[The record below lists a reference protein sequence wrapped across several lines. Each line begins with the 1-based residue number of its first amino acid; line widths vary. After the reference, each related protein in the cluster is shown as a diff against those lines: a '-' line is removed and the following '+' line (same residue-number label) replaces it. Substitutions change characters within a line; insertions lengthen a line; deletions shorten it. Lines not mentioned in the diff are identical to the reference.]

1 MTVALDPGFQMWA
14 ALILI
19 AAALVVYAL
28 ERLPMEVTSLG
39 VICVLLVFYHLFPVA
54 GADGA
59 NLLGP
64 APLLAGFAS
73 PALITVLALL
83 VVGQGLVGTGVLDQ
97 AAQAVLSLGRHNIWL
112 SISLALGAAL
122 VISAFLNNIPVV
134 VIFIPIIQAVATRL
148 KRSPSRYMMPLSFAG
163 ILGGMTTLIGSSTN
177 LLVSDELA
185 ALGLARLGFFE
196 FTVPGLVVAGA
207 GMAYVLLVVP
217 RLLHERASIAGD
229 LIGAAGK
236 QFIAQISVPASSQLV
251 GQQAIGGF
259 FPNLKELTVRM
270 ILRGERAF
278 LPPFED
284 LRIEAGDLIIVAA
297 TRKAITD
304 VISGM
309 VGVVVPDLRDGR
321 APPPAAETA
330 GRRERALGEATQ
342 VLAEVMVA
350 PNSRLIGSNLEQIGF
365 RYRFRCIVLGME
377 RRARMIRSRITDI
390 PLEAG
395 DVLLIQG
402 PPDDVR
408 KLRHNR
414 DVMLMEWSAAELPSR
429 ERARLA
435 GLIFGAVVVAAGT
448 GAVPIV
454 VAAVTGALAMILV
467 GAVNLRQATQAMDAS
482 VILSIA
488 TALALGAVLQ
498 RTGGAAF
505 IADAVLGAF
514 GGSGAAVM
522 LSAFFL
528 VVALLSN
535 VIGTKASAVLFTPIA
550 VGIANGLGTD
560 PMAFA
565 VAVVFAANCAFA
577 SPIAYQTNLLVMG
590 PGHYRF
596 ADFIRAGL
604 PLILVAWAAFSLFA
618 PWYYGLG

>member
-1 MTVALDPGFQMWA
+1 MAAVDPGFQMWA
-14 ALILI
+14 ALFLI

-39 VICVLLVFYHLFPVA
+39 VICVLLVFFHFFPVS
-54 GADGA
+54 GPDGA

-97 AAQAVLSLGRHNIWL
+97 AAQAVLSLGRYNVWL
-112 SISLALGAAL
+112 SVSLALGAAL
-122 VISAFLNNIPVV
+122 VVSAFLNNIPVV

-196 FTVPGLVVAGA
+196 FSVPGMVVAGA
-207 GMAYVLLVVP
+207 GMVYVLLVVP
-217 RLLHERASIAGD
+217 RLLHERASIAGE
-229 LIGAAGK
+229 LIGPAGK
-236 QFIAQISVPASSQLV
+236 QFIAQISVPDSSQLV
-251 GQQAIGGF
+251 GQKAVGGF
-259 FPNLKELTVRM
+259 FPNLKDLTVRL
-270 ILRGERAF
+270 ILRGEHAF

-304 VISGM
+304 VISGV

-321 APPPAAETA
+321 TPPPSAEPA
-330 GRRERALGEATQ
+330 GRRERALGDGTQ

-377 RRARMIRSRITDI
+377 RRARMIRSRITEV

-395 DVLLIQG
+395 DVLLVQG

-414 DVMLMEWSAAELPSR
+414 DVVLMEWSAAELPSR

-435 GLIFGAVVVAAGT
+435 ALIFGAVVVAAGT
-448 GAVPIV
+448 GALPIV
-454 VAAVTGALAMILV
+454 VAAVAGALAMILV
-467 GAVNLRQATQAMDAS
+467 GAVNPGQATQAMDPGI
-482 VILSIA
+482 ILSIA

-514 GGSGAAVM
+514 GGSGPAVM

-535 VIGTKASAVLFTPIA
+535 VISTKASAVLFTPIA
-550 VGIANGLGTD
+550 VGIADGLGAD

-596 ADFIRAGL
+596 TDFIRAGL
-604 PLILVAWAAFSLFA
+604 PLILVAWVAFSLFA